1 MGSSDLMKWG
11 VLALSLAAL
20 IGGTYQTGYR
30 AAAMKKDAEIAVIR
44 AEQVAGLLAAEQAHN
59 AKLEQAAAEWRQRLE
74 SAERQAHA
82 LASAKNELIR
92 QSETLWGRIH
102 ATVKQDEA
110 RGSCINGLGPDS
122 LRLYNQALGY
132 AD

>member
-30 AAAMKKDAEIAVIR
+30 AAEVKKSAEIAVIH
-44 AEQVAGLLAAEQAHN
+44 ANHLAGLLAAEQAHN
-59 AKLEQAAAEWRQRLE
+59 AKLEQAAAEWQQRLE
-74 SAERQAHA
+74 SAEWQARA
-82 LASAKNELIR
+82 LAVAKNELIR
-92 QSETLWGRIH
+92 QSETLRGKIH

-110 RGSCINGLGPDS
+110 RGGCINGLGPDS

>member
-1 MGSSDLMKWG
+1 MAFCRLVSDFIVQL
-11 VLALSLAAL
+11 
-20 IGGTYQTGYR
+20 Y
-30 AAAMKKDAEIAVIR
+30 
-44 AEQVAGLLAAEQAHN
+44 N

-74 SAERQAHA
+74 SAERQARG
-82 LASAKNELIR
+82 LAAAKNELIR
-92 QSETLWGRIH
+92 QSETLRGRIH

-110 RGSCINGLGPDS
+110 RGGCINGLGPDS